1 MRFVLIFTP
10 IIIAAIGQLIL
21 KTGMNQVGE
30 LFFKKTNILGN
41 FIKIFSNPIVILGLL
56 FYFSSALVWLV
67 VLSKEKLSFVYPLVA
82 ASYVL
87 TVFLSKVILKE
98 NIPPLR
104 WLGLA
109 VIVVG
114 ILLIAKSSA

>member
-1 MRFVLIFTP
+1 MRFVLIFIP
-10 IIIAAIGQLIL
+10 IILAAIGQMILKIGMNKLGGFNLIKTFTNPTVIVGLFFYGASLIL
-21 KTGMNQVGE
+21 
-30 LFFKKTNILGN
+30 
-41 FIKIFSNPIVILGLL
+41 
-56 FYFSSALVWLV
+56 WLM

-82 ASYVL
+82 FSYVL

-98 NIPPLR
+98 PVPTLR

-114 ILLIAKSSA
+114 ILMIAKSAW